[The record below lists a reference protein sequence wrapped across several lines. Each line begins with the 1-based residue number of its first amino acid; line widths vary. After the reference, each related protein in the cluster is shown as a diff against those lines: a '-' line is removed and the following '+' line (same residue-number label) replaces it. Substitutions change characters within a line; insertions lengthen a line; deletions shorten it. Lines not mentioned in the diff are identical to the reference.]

1 MAVVAAAT
9 LLFASCSVH
18 EWPYEEVEPELPKYP
33 LTLHLNYLT
42 ELPQYVIVDYEV
54 SRSDAQAEAEAEPAH
69 DRRYTLEVY
78 KIINE
83 YTSKKELV
91 LRDRFTEAELNPID
105 KSLTIE
111 LTEGKHEFHVWTDYV
126 DPGTSNDKYYNA
138 DNFSAI
144 VITQHVGNT
153 DHRDAFVGHLT
164 ADVTELTT
172 DLYVDNVRPLAKF
185 NFIATD
191 LDEFVKEMAK
201 VQQKENGSS
210 EIDLNDYR
218 IMFRY
223 SQNMPSEYDH
233 FLDMPVDIMPS
244 VRWESKIR
252 TISETEAEIGFD
264 YVFTN
269 NSDFPTPISV
279 EVYDKTGNMI
289 SAVNDIPVPLKRGE
303 LTTIRGRFLT
313 QEASGGIGIDPD
325 FEDPDYIYIVP

>member
-9 LLFASCSVH
+9 LLLASCSVH
-18 EWPYEEVEPELPKYP
+18 EWPYEEVEPELPTYP
-33 LTLHLNYLT
+33 ITLHLNYLT

-54 SRSDAQAEAEAEPAH
+54 SRSDNQIGEVAEPAH
-69 DRRYTLEVY
+69 DRRYTLEIY

-91 LRDRFTEAELNPID
+91 LRHRFAEDELNAID
-105 KSLTIE
+105 KSLTVE
-111 LTEGKHEFHVWTDYV
+111 LTAGKHSIHVWTDYV
-126 DPGTSNDKYYNA
+126 EPGTTSDKYYNA

-144 VITQHVGNT
+144 VITQHVGNNN
-153 DHRDAFVGHLT
+153 HRDAFVGHLE

-172 DLYVDNVRPLAKF
+172 DL
-185 NFIATD
+185 
-191 LDEFVKEMAK
+191 DEFVKEMTKA
-201 VQQKENGSS
+201 QQKEGGSA

-244 VRWESKIR
+244 VRWEAKIR

-269 NSDFPTPISV
+269 NSDFPTPITV
-279 EVYDKTGNMI
+279 EVYDRAGNML